1 MYCCLQNQ
9 LVIFSGTHK
18 QLTQSLQLANSVSHC
33 HTLTSPSH
41 ISQALLV
48 MFSPITPPTFPQYLK
63 SSSAFPA
70 TLHPFLVDAGT
81 TNISARPTTPLA
93 GPPEKKKKKKKT
105 AQVHRRVRA
114 RFILKLHSIITLP
127 NAKIIQWSSD
137 GQTFTIK
144 HPALFE
150 EKLLP
155 EIFAHN
161 IYASFERQLHFYL

>member
-1 MYCCLQNQ
+1 MGKKF
-9 LVIFSGTHK
+9 FSERIEITWYDK
-18 QLTQSLQLANSVSHC
+18 VLIKLPAIVCQIIVFMSSTV
-33 HTLTSPSH
+33 TPPTSPSLR
-41 ISQALLV
+41 S
-48 MFSPITPPTFPQYLK
+48 LK
-63 SSSAFPA
+63 SSSSTFPA
-70 TLHPFLVDAGT
+70 TLHAFPVDVGT
-81 TNISARPTTPLA
+81 TTNTSARK
-93 GPPEKKKKKKKT
+93 PPPIQEKKGKKT
-105 AQVHRRVRA
+105 SHIPARVQRHARA

>member
-1 MYCCLQNQ
+1 
-9 LVIFSGTHK
+9 
-18 QLTQSLQLANSVSHC
+18 
-33 HTLTSPSH
+33 
-41 ISQALLV
+41 
-48 MFSPITPPTFPQYLK
+48 MFSPITPPTIPQYLK

-81 TNISARPTTPLA
+81 TNISARPPTPPA